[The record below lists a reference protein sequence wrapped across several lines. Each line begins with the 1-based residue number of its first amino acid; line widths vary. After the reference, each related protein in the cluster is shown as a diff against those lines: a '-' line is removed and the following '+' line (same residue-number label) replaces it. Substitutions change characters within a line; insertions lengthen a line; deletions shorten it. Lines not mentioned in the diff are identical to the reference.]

1 MMTGKTKRML
11 LRLVFELILVVCL
24 SLILIVPLLIM
35 VLGSFKDPTE
45 VTAFDLSLP
54 KMWLFENYAIV
65 FEEAKLGTAFF
76 NGIFITVAST
86 AITIAVSSLAAFILA
101 RKKTRLCRFLYY
113 FFFIGTI
120 IPMQM
125 IPTIRLFDALGIYG
139 TYANAILLYV
149 AINISFSCFLYT
161 GFIKGIPKALDEA
174 AFIDGASTLQVFFR
188 IVFPLLKPISMTV
201 LILDFMNIWNDI
213 NIPLYFLSSPS
224 KWTMPLSV
232 YQFFGQFSKSNWN
245 YVFADLT
252 LTILPV
258 FLVFLVAQKHIIN
271 GLTEGSIKA

>member
-1 MMTGKTKRML
+1 MTRKKRKFL
-11 LRLVFELILVVCL
+11 LGLLLELILFLCL
-24 SLILIVPLLIM
+24 SLIIMVPLLIM
-35 VLGSFKDPTE
+35 VLGSFKNPTE

-54 KMWLFENYAIV
+54 QEWLFENYAIV

-76 NGIFITVAST
+76 NGIYITVLST

-101 RKKTRLCRFLYY
+101 RRKTALSRFLYY

-139 TYANAILLYV
+139 SYTNAILLYV

-161 GFIKGIPKALDEA
+161 GFIKGIPRALDEA
-174 AFIDGASTLQVFFR
+174 AFIDGASILQVFFR
-188 IVFPLLKPISMTV
+188 VVFPLLKPISMTV

-258 FLVFLVAQKHIIN
+258 FLVFLIAQKHIIN
-271 GLTEGSIKA
+271 GLTEGSVKA

>member
-1 MMTGKTKRML
+1 M
-11 LRLVFELILVVCL
+11 E
-24 SLILIVPLLIM
+24 
-35 VLGSFKDPTE
+35 
-45 VTAFDLSLP
+45 LP
-54 KMWLFENYAIV
+54 KQWLFENYVTV
-65 FEEAKLGTAFF
+65 FEEADLITAFF
-76 NGIFITVAST
+76 NGILITVVST
-86 AITIAVSSLAAFILA
+86 AITIGVSSLAAFIVA
-101 RKKTRLCRFLYY
+101 RRKTSLSRFLYY

-120 IPMQM
+120 IPMQT
-125 IPTIRLFDALGIYG
+125 IPTIRLFSALGIYG
-139 TYANAILLYV
+139 SYTNAILLYV

-174 AFIDGASTLQVFFR
+174 AFIDGASTIKVFFKV
-188 IVFPLLKPISMTV
+188 VFPLLKPISMTV

-258 FLVFLVAQKHIIN
+258 FIVFLFAQKHIIN
-271 GLTEGSIKA
+271 GLTEGSVKA

>member
-1 MMTGKTKRML
+1 MARRKTS
-11 LRLVFELILVVCL
+11 L
-24 SLILIVPLLIM
+24 S
-35 VLGSFKDPTE
+35 
-45 VTAFDLSLP
+45 
-54 KMWLFENYAIV
+54 
-65 FEEAKLGTAFF
+65 
-76 NGIFITVAST
+76 
-86 AITIAVSSLAAFILA
+86 
-101 RKKTRLCRFLYY
+101 RFLYY

-120 IPMQM
+120 IPMQT
-125 IPTIRLFDALGIYG
+125 IPTIRLFSALGIYG
-139 TYANAILLYV
+139 SYTNAILLYV

-174 AFIDGASTLQVFFR
+174 AFIDGASTIKVFFKV
-188 IVFPLLKPISMTV
+188 VFPLLKPISMTV

-258 FLVFLVAQKHIIN
+258 FIVFLFAQKHIIN
-271 GLTEGSIKA
+271 GLTEGSVKA

>member
-1 MMTGKTKRML
+1 MTRKKKKFL
-11 LRLVFELILVVCL
+11 LGLLLELILFLFL
-24 SLILIVPLLIM
+24 SLIIMVPLLIM
-35 VLGSFKDPTE
+35 VLGSFKNPTE

-54 KMWLFENYAIV
+54 QEWLFENYAIV

-76 NGIFITVAST
+76 NGIYITVLST

-101 RKKTRLCRFLYY
+101 RRKTPLSRFLYY

-139 TYANAILLYV
+139 SYTNAILLYV

-161 GFIKGIPKALDEA
+161 GFIKGIPRALDEA
-174 AFIDGASTLQVFFR
+174 AFIDGASILQVFFR
-188 IVFPLLKPISMTV
+188 VVFPLLKPISMTV

-258 FLVFLVAQKHIIN
+258 FLVFLIAQKHIIN
-271 GLTEGSIKA
+271 GLTEGSVKA

>member
-1 MMTGKTKRML
+1 MTRKKRKFL
-11 LRLVFELILVVCL
+11 LGLLLELILFLCL
-24 SLILIVPLLIM
+24 SLIIMVPLLIM
-35 VLGSFKDPTE
+35 VLGSFKNPTE

-54 KMWLFENYAIV
+54 QEWLFENYAIV

-76 NGIFITVAST
+76 NGIYITVLST

-101 RKKTRLCRFLYY
+101 RRKTPLSRFLYY

-139 TYANAILLYV
+139 SYTNAILLYV

-161 GFIKGIPKALDEA
+161 GFIKGIPRALDEA
-174 AFIDGASTLQVFFR
+174 AFIDGASILQVFFR
-188 IVFPLLKPISMTV
+188 VLFPLLKPISMTV

-258 FLVFLVAQKHIIN
+258 FLVFLIAQKHIIN
-271 GLTEGSIKA
+271 GLTEGSVKA